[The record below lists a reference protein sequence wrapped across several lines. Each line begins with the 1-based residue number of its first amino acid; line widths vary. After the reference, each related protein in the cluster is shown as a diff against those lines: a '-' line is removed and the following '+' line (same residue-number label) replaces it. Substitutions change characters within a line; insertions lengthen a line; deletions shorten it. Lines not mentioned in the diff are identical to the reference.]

1 MANVAALPRF
11 ATHHAYR
18 IAWGAALV
26 FYFFEYVARSA
37 PAVMIPELSSAYA
50 VDAVGISAILGAYYY
65 TYSITSLLA
74 GAALDRF
81 GARFP
86 VALGAALLGVGC
98 LIFILPVSASGFAG
112 RLLQG
117 AGSAFAFTGAVFL
130 ATHGFSGRVLA
141 TAVGFTQCFG
151 MLGGSAGQ
159 IAVGPLVHGLLDWR
173 GFWVALGLACFAV
186 AAILFVSTPTEPAAP
201 TEPRSFLAPFKI
213 VFSNPQS
220 YLCGLVAGLLFA
232 PTTIGDMTWGVAL
245 LQQDRDYGY
254 LQAVG
259 IAAMC
264 PLGWAV
270 GCPLLGSLADL
281 VGRRTVVLI
290 GGMAV
295 MLAAVL
301 VTGYSGNATVAYIG
315 AFVLGVG
322 SGAAMI
328 PYTIIK
334 EANPDQVKGSATG
347 VINFITFSV
356 TAAIG
361 PAFAML
367 IGKTLASTDD
377 HEAHFQH
384 AAWFWAAAIVLAI
397 LVSLMLRETGSRATR
412 KAPQGEMSPSG
423 VGF

>member
-1 MANVAALPRF
+1 MTDVAVMPRI

-18 IAWGAALV
+18 IAWGAALI
-26 FYFFEYVARSA
+26 FYFFEYVSRAA
-37 PAVMIPELSSAYA
+37 PAVMIPELKNAYA
-50 VDAVGISAILGAYYY
+50 IDAVGISAILGAYYY
-65 TYSITSLLA
+65 TYSVTSLLA

-81 GARFP
+81 GAKFP
-86 VALGAALLGVGC
+86 VAMGAALLALGC
-98 LIFILPVSASGFAG
+98 LVFVIPTPTGGYLG

-130 ATHGFSGRVLA
+130 ATHGFSGKVLA

-159 IAVGPLVHGLLDWR
+159 IAVGPLVHSLLDWR
-173 GFWVALGLACFAV
+173 GFWIALGVACLAV
-186 AAILFVSTPTEPAAP
+186 AATLVAATPTEPAAASGQK
-201 TEPRSFLAPFKI
+201 SFLEPFKV

-220 YLCGLVAGLLFA
+220 YLCGIVAGLLFA

-245 LQQDRDYGY
+245 LEQDRAYPY

-259 IAAMC
+259 IAAMT

-270 GCPLLGSLADL
+270 GCPLLGSLADYIGSRKIAL
-281 VGRRTVVLI
+281 L
-290 GGMAV
+290 GGMAL
-295 MLAAVL
+295 MLASVVVTAL
-301 VTGYSGNATVAYIG
+301 VGNETIAYFG
-315 AFVLGVG
+315 MFMLGVG

-334 EANPDQVKGSATG
+334 EANPDRVKGSAVG

-361 PAFAML
+361 PIFANL
-367 IGKTLASTDD
+367 IGKTMGSSGDPS
-377 HEAHFQH
+377 EHFQ
-384 AAWFWAAAIVLAI
+384 AAGWFWAGVIVLAI
-397 LVSLMLRETGSRATR
+397 GVSLALRETGARALR
-412 KAPQGEMSPSG
+412 PK
-423 VGF
+423 V